1 MSFLVESDDSIVRL
15 KLEGEQRIE
24 DAATMHGTLRASC
37 GADSELIVDAIHC
50 GSIEFCVLQLLY
62 CTMRSVKKFSIRAYS
77 NDFIFCIDRAGLRS
91 LFRESCGSLKSA
103 EGCEGNGNR

>member
-1 MSFLVESDDSIVRL
+1 MAFFVDSDNNIIRL
-15 KLEGEQRIE
+15 KLEGELRIE
-24 DAATMHGTLRASC
+24 DAAAMHGALRAQC

-50 GSIEFCVLQLLY
+50 SSVEFCILQLLY